1 LITVSQVISRF
12 MKIDSNNLLQ
22 LFAHTENAKCF
33 SIIFVIMF
41 EVNILGEQK
50 QAHLV
55 TIFYFM

>member
-1 LITVSQVISRF
+1 